1 VLVGRVGGWERNGFV
16 SMVSVLDLGVG
27 LSFSGEHS
35 GDGDNGFR
43 RGGGS
48 GGRREAAVAGVGA
61 E

>member
-1 VLVGRVGGWERNGFV
+1 VLVGRDGGWERNGFV

-27 LSFSGEHS
+27 LSFSGEHG
-35 GDGDNGFR
+35 GDGDSGFR
-43 RGGGS
+43 RGGGG